1 MFDFLSA
8 AAQTRRTRR
17 AKRLQEGADASG
29 HVRPSVCLFPDA
41 PLLLLE
47 VKMDDP
53 GLPPPRPQG
62 GGKCF
67 SQQDVDVAPPTVTG
81 GESNADMETSC

>member
-1 MFDFLSA
+1 MPQDTS
-8 AAQTRRTRR
+8 
-17 AKRLQEGADASG
+17 
-29 HVRPSVCLFPDA
+29 VRPSVCLFCGA
-41 PLLLLE
+41 PLLLSE

-53 GLPPPRPQG
+53 GLPPPIPPSSMG

-81 GESNADMETSC
+81 GESNAGMETSC